1 MKGQTKSKKTKIIK
15 EKEAKKKK
23 KETNI
28 ISCTIEIIV
37 KWKEMK
43 LLGQRKSRKQIK

>member
-15 EKEAKKKK
+15 EKEAKKK

>member
-1 MKGQTKSKKTKIIK
+1 MKGQPKSKKTKIIK
-15 EKEAKKKK
+15 EKEAKK